1 MVGDVTAGTVH
12 NRITADVGHSDGNL
26 DFLNG
31 KAPPKRG
38 LGVTGFP
45 AQPASAASL
54 GEWHYTI
61 REQRQLQFAPATL
74 TGDIRTIA
82 LNFPR

>member
-12 NRITADVGHSDGNL
+12 NRITADPGHSDGNL

-45 AQPASAASL
+45 ARRRQSGVL
-54 GEWHYTI
+54 G
-61 REQRQLQFAPATL
+61 
-74 TGDIRTIA
+74 
-82 LNFPR
+82 